1 MFPRYPWASGTS
13 IMARAKR
20 AGGPWVCFDRRQER
34 RHPTRPDAAPSPR
47 ASTHGSFHTPPHVVV
62 VGRWERA
69 AAGPRRRA
77 RDAAHQ
83 QTTHLRRGA
92 GPGGKTVTAPR
103 ATPATWEGADVRD
116 HVVASVRCHSLTGFG
131 VRSVY
136 STVPCPTHTFL
147 ISLLMSPGQKKTCS
161 QGRSLSCPPATQR
174 LSCRVVPAR
183 PRYSYSAPY
192 TCTACSQTV
201 DHCRMGTSKIVD
213 FVLCCYHY

>member
-1 MFPRYPWASGTS
+1 MGIGYINHGARETAGRSVGLLRPTAGAASPDPTG
-13 IMARAKR
+13 
-20 AGGPWVCFDRRQER
+20 RR
-34 RHPTRPDAAPSPR
+34 SL
-47 ASTHGSFHTPPHVVV
+47 ASRVNSRLLSHAPHVVV

-147 ISLLMSPGQKKTCS
+147 ISLLMSPGQKKKRVLKDARCRAS
-161 QGRSLSCPPATQR
+161 PPHRDCPVASCQPDPGICTVLRILVQHAAKQLIT
-174 LSCRVVPAR
+174 VVWALVK
-183 PRYSYSAPY
+183 S
-192 TCTACSQTV
+192 
-201 DHCRMGTSKIVD
+201 
-213 FVLCCYHY
+213 

>member
-1 MFPRYPWASGTS
+1 LGMDVSPISMGIGYINHGARETAGRSVGLLRPTAGAASPDPTG
-13 IMARAKR
+13 
-20 AGGPWVCFDRRQER
+20 RR
-34 RHPTRPDAAPSPR
+34 SL
-47 ASTHGSFHTPPHVVV
+47 ASRVNSRLLSHAPHVVV

-147 ISLLMSPGQKKTCS
+147 ISLLMSPGQKKNVFSRT
-161 QGRSLSCPPATQR
+161 LA
-174 LSCRVVPAR
+174 VVPAR
-183 PRYSYSAPY
+183 HTETVLSRRACQTQVFVQCSVYLYSLQPNS
-192 TCTACSQTV
+192 
-201 DHCRMGTSKIVD
+201 
-213 FVLCCYHY
+213 